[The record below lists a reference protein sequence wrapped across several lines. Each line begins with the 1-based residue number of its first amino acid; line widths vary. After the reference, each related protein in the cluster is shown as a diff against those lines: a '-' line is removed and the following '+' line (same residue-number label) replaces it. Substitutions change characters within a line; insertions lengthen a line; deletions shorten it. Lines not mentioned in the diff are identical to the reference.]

1 MTIQPSTDSRRSPA
15 VVTAASQPSGATLVP
30 TGGKASSVTTATRTH
45 PLREHQRA
53 ALRALIERDHLPGQP
68 RLTPAMLTEALAG
81 RSPIDGGWWDELT
94 GLRTEVLTTPTGALL
109 GGVSWGYRPSDDT
122 AVLLWLHAN
131 EQPTAVAALLEHAL
145 SSHPGRW
152 EAFEFASALTLGVE
166 ALPVGHRP
174 VTAAALSERGFT
186 GRDLWRYM
194 HRPLRDLPPRPP
206 LTFSVTP
213 ARLDGWELSAP
224 GGSVQITAPLGGVSM
239 ISWLGVDETARGR
252 GLGAALLGAA
262 LHHLAGHHAT
272 DVVLYV
278 DDDEPGTARDR
289 RAANR
294 VYDRAGF
301 RQIDRLHSYL
311 RP

>member
-1 MTIQPSTDSRRSPA
+1 
-15 VVTAASQPSGATLVP
+15 
-30 TGGKASSVTTATRTH
+30 
-45 PLREHQRA
+45 
-53 ALRALIERDHLPGQP
+53 
-68 RLTPAMLTEALAG
+68 MLTEALAG

-94 GLRTEVLTTPTGALL
+94 GLRTDVLTDPTGAVV

-131 EQPTAVAALLEHAL
+131 EQPTLVVALLEHAL
-145 SSHPGRW
+145 SSHAGRW

-166 ALPVGHRP
+166 ALPVGHRS

-194 HRPLRDLPPRPP
+194 HRPLRDLPARPA

-213 ARLDGWELSAP
+213 GRLDGWELSTP
-224 GGSVQITAPLGGVSM
+224 GGRVEITAPVGGVSM
-239 ISWLGVDETARGR
+239 VGWLGVDEAARGR
-252 GLGAALLGAA
+252 GLGAALLDAA
-262 LHHLAGHHAT
+262 LHHLAEHHAT

-278 DDDEPGTARDR
+278 DDDEPGTPRDR